1 MTLYISGSNRKKNC
15 YKILEDLKDGAD
27 TLISLADKNIH
38 YCLGCISCVN
48 NLEEYCV
55 INDDMREIYH
65 EMEKADKIVIATPIY
80 MNHISGILKNVI
92 DRLMPYFSHDEL
104 LKGKKVYIITV
115 GQMGEKENEEI
126 ADNIKTYFESLAE
139 EDFMDFNVVFLM
151 NLSSGNIV
159 TIDDVTKNYDNYNQI
174 IEELK
179 QKIKE

>member
-139 EDFMDFNVVFLM
+139 EDFMDFNVVFLR